1 MVARQEKTM
10 INDDDLRPLTTVDV
24 HELQTLRS
32 TCASGNTRATLE
44 DAHEAARAA
53 VPAGWVLWDFAV
65 SEDCDDECT
74 ALVVRG

>member
-1 MVARQEKTM
+1 M
-10 INDDDLRPLTTVDV
+10 ITLTTTTVDV
-24 HELQTLRS
+24 HADTAAQRVTEH
-32 TCASGNTRATLE
+32 ATLE

-53 VPAGWVLWDFAV
+53 VPAGWILWDFAV

>member
-1 MVARQEKTM
+1 MITM
-10 INDDDLRPLTTVDV
+10 TTTTVDV
-24 HELQTLRS
+24 QADTAVDVVTEH
-32 TCASGNTRATLE
+32 ATLE

-65 SEDCDDECT
+65 SEDADDECS

>member
-1 MVARQEKTM
+1 MITLKT
-10 INDDDLRPLTTVDV
+10 TTVDV
-24 HELQTLRS
+24 QADTAVDVVTEH
-32 TCASGNTRATLE
+32 ATLE

-53 VPAGWVLWDFAV
+53 VPAGWILWDFAV

>member
-1 MVARQEKTM
+1 MITM
-10 INDDDLRPLTTVDV
+10 TLTTVDV
-24 HELQTLRS
+24 LADTAVDRISEH
-32 TCASGNTRATLE
+32 GTLE

-53 VPAGWVLWDFAV
+53 VPSGWILWDFAV